1 MNAQLSGREGFKCG
15 CAPGVWE
22 PLGYNFSELAVS
34 KSKRGRFIGT
44 WGEVN
49 GHQTWSRMV
58 FSEGANLSEKT

>member
-1 MNAQLSGREGFKCG
+1 MSAQLSGREAFKCG
-15 CAPGVWE
+15 CAPVVWE
-22 PLGYNFSELAVS
+22 PLGYNFSELEVS

-58 FSEGANLSEKT
+58 FSGDVNLSEKT